1 MAGIIWLASYPK
13 SGNTWLRLFLANYF
27 AANRPLD
34 LNTAISLG
42 VGDSGVELF
51 RTAGLGSSDPVP
63 KLVEPLRPVVHRH
76 LAQRNGKGV
85 TFVKTHNACIHVA
98 GAPLITPEATAGA
111 ILIVRNPFD
120 VAVSFAHHSGMP
132 IDRAV
137 EALATDTFYV
147 PADAR
152 YVDQYPTSWRRFQA
166 SWIDAAGL
174 KPLVLRYEDMVR
186 SARDAFG
193 LVLSFLH
200 VPRDDARLA
209 ESIRA
214 TDFTALAKQEKSK
227 GFVEGDPEGKL
238 PFFREGRV
246 GAWRD
251 VLTSEQVEYLR
262 KACLTELVR
271 LGYAGADGALIPA
284 TTDGGSARG

>member
-27 AANRPLD
+27 APTRPLE
-34 LNTAISLG
+34 LNSAISLG
-42 VGDSGVELF
+42 VGDSGVDLF
-51 RTAGLGSSDPVP
+51 RQAGLGSSDPAP
-63 KLVEPLRPVVHRH
+63 KLVEPLRPVVQRR
-76 LAQRNGKGV
+76 LAQLNTKGI

-98 GAPLITPEATAGA
+98 GAPLITPDATAGA

-132 IDRAV
+132 IERAV
-137 EALATDTFYV
+137 EALATDTYYV

-166 SWIDAAGL
+166 SWVTAAGL
-174 KPLVLRYEDMVR
+174 SPLVLRYEDMVR
-186 SARDAFG
+186 NARDTFS
-193 LVLSFLH
+193 LVLSFLR
-200 VPRDDARLA
+200 VPRDDTRLA

-214 TDFTALAKQEKSK
+214 TDFTALARQEKSN
-227 GFVEGDPEGKL
+227 GFVEGDPDGKL

-251 VLTSEQVEYLR
+251 VLTREQVEYLR
-262 KACLTELVR
+262 QACLTELVR
-271 LGYAGADGALIPA
+271 LGYASADGVLTPV
-284 TTDGGSARG
+284 TTDHGQARP